1 LTAAVAAQR
10 DLAAKEKTDKQAAT
24 KAAKATAASRGKGK
38 AKDVVSC
45 DLPGPDLTHLD
56 DSAGE
61 EEAGLLPSTAPPRLE
76 DPSTAKRNSWED
88 PRLRCSSHGG
98 RKSENQAVTVTQK

>member
-1 LTAAVAAQR
+1 LTAAVAARR
-10 DLAAKEKTDKQAAT
+10 DLVAKEKTDKQAAT
-24 KAAKATAASRGKGK
+24 KAVKATAVSPGKEK

-56 DSAGE
+56 DSSGE

-76 DPSTAKRNSWED
+76 DPTTAKRNQWED
-88 PRLRCSSHGG
+88 PRLRCPSHGG
-98 RKSENQAVTVTQK
+98 HK